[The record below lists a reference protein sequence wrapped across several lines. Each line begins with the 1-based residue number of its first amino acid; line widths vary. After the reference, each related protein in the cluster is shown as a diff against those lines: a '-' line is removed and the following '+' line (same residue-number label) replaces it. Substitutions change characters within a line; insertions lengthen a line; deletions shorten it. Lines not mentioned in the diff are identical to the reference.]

1 MFANGPLNRCQQR
14 KAALLQ
20 RSAAHRRALMT
31 EAQTLRPAAGWVD
44 MGIEVAGKARKGLN
58 VLAPLLSLW
67 RARKQEP
74 SGVVHKLA
82 EALSLAR
89 AVVGLWRS
97 SR

>member
-1 MFANGPLNRCQQR
+1 MFGNEPLTRCQER

-31 EAQTLRPAAGWVD
+31 EAQTLRPAVGWVD
-44 MGIEVAGKARKGLN
+44 MGIEVAGKARKGLS

-67 RARKQEP
+67 RERKQEP
-74 SGVVHKLA
+74 AGVVHKLA

-89 AVVGLWRS
+89 AVTGLWKRRS
-97 SR
+97 